1 MSTRGKFQ
9 VIAKKRSATKRERK
23 ITEDMENDAEKYF
36 NDEGNLCANQQEIWI
51 REMLR
56 GLTEKEWVSLPHE
69 STDCG

>member
-36 NDEGNLCANQQEIWI
+36 NDEGNLCANQQEI
-51 REMLR
+51 
-56 GLTEKEWVSLPHE
+56 
-69 STDCG
+69 